1 MVRTF
6 KFFVFFLFSLF
17 VFSFSHKYFHSFT
30 VLRTNSST
38 GSGEAEVEI
47 IWHDLELSLSKDA
60 GKTITIKSADFSKSL
75 ENYFLKNFQVVQPEG
90 QKLNMIFVGYDIH
103 ADEIN
108 VFLEF
113 PNVSDFSGM
122 QLKNSLLVQEFPEQ
136 INQVMLKQGKIK
148 KSWVFNSKS
157 LEKTL

>member
-1 MVRTF
+1 M
-6 KFFVFFLFSLF
+6 LFRS
-17 VFSFSHKYFHSFT
+17 
-30 VLRTNSST
+30 
-38 GSGEAEVEI
+38 
-47 IWHDLELSLSKDA
+47 
-60 GKTITIKSADFSKSL
+60 
-75 ENYFLKNFQVVQPEG
+75 
-90 QKLNMIFVGYDIH
+90 NMIFVGYDIH